1 MEALINKIP
10 YVVESIV
17 YPREETSR
25 DTALCAE
32 IVYSED
38 LIVSSLGNKSE
49 SEYKNLIWNEIKEI
63 NKSLPIYKHIKQ
75 ISITFLFCRE
85 SYILFYNIKL

>member
-1 MEALINKIP
+1 MES
-10 YVVESIV
+10 VV
-17 YPREETSR
+17 YAREESSR

-38 LIVSSLGNKSE
+38 LIVSNLGNKSE
-49 SEYKNLIWNEIKEI
+49 EEYKAIIWNEIKEI

-75 ISITFLFCRE
+75 ISITTKPF
-85 SYILFYNIKL
+85 SKTTTQKIKRYEVLKNLNVALT